1 MKLITRAGVL
11 LILLLAMFAAACSG
25 SSSEPGTTAV
35 ASGSAV
41 TAAPD
46 VPAQVDTGD
55 ADLAP
60 GSVGKVLGDGALPVA
75 LQVGVPGRNIIFEA
89 TLSVAVDDV
98 SAASRQAISVVS
110 SLGGFLFAQQTTGVP
125 EATSTLTF
133 KVQPGN
139 FQQILEKLGSIGT
152 VRNQTITADDVTE
165 RIVDL
170 ESRITTAQASVER
183 LRGFL
188 EKAED
193 VTTVTDLE
201 TQLLLRETDLET
213 MRGQLRTIQNRVDLA
228 TIVVTLT
235 EALSRPEITVE
246 VTAYPGADGGASC
259 PGSSGVS
266 VDEGATVTVC
276 WEITNTGDTALTDI
290 GLSDNVLDIDIA
302 DVLVVFGDP
311 SAVLETG
318 QSLVLATEAE
328 LARDTRTQTRIVG
341 VPVDQ
346 EGNRLEGR
354 DIATTQ
360 GIFLNAV
367 DPGGLPGFG
376 DSFDTSVDAL
386 RNLLG
391 LVVLAAGAALPFFW
405 VPIVGWLVLR
415 RRNTDRLP
423 WSSAGPT
430 DGPGRAAGPTAT
442 DRASVDAN
450 NDQTSAH
457 SPSEQE

>member
-1 MKLITRAGVL
+1 MKLTTRAGAL
-11 LILLLAMFAAACSG
+11 LILLLAIFAAACSG
-25 SSSEPGTTAV
+25 SSNEAGPTPQ
-35 ASGSAV
+35 ASGSTATMPPAV
-41 TAAPD
+41 QAE
-46 VPAQVDTGD
+46 GD
-55 ADLAP
+55 AGGADEAA
-60 GSVGKVLGDGALPVA
+60 STVGKVLGDGALPVV
-75 LQVGVPGRNIIFEA
+75 LQVGVPGRNIIFA
-89 TLSVAVDDV
+89 ANLSVAVDDV
-98 SAASRQAISVVS
+98 PAASREAISVVS
-110 SLGGFLFAQQTTGVP
+110 SLGGFLFTQQTTGAP

-133 KVQPGN
+133 KVQPGD
-139 FQQILEKLGSIGT
+139 FQQILEELGSIGK

-170 ESRITTAQASVER
+170 ESRITTAEASVER

-201 TQLLLRETDLET
+201 TQLLARETDLET

-235 EALSRPEITVE
+235 EALSRPEITVV
-246 VTAYPGADGGASC
+246 VTAYPGTDGGASC
-259 PGSSGVS
+259 PASSGVS
-266 VDEGATVTVC
+266 VDEGAAVTVC

-302 DVLVVFGDP
+302 DVLFVFGDP
-311 SAVLETG
+311 GAVLETG
-318 QSLVLATEAE
+318 QSLVLATEVE
-328 LARDTRTQTRIVG
+328 LARDIRTQTRIVG

-360 GIFLNAV
+360 GIFLDAV

-415 RRNTDRLP
+415 RRSSNRLAG
-423 WSSAGPT
+423 SSAGPT
-430 DGPGRAAGPTAT
+430 DGPGRVAGPTAT
-442 DRASVDAN
+442 DRASVAAN

-457 SPSEQE
+457 SPSEKE